1 MTTIIGGW
9 RKESGMKIESETLK
23 EWIGAWFVKNK
34 YYHPYSK
41 ENNIPIPELYDL
53 IDRLSKYESD
63 KKEDGN
69 VFRVIDKKTG
79 KEANRKRIA
88 RNLLYCDMDGF
99 AIMEDGSLIL
109 MDECG
114 YFRYC
119 PEDRF
124 EIEWGVK
131 GCSKSLIL

>member
-1 MTTIIGGW
+1 
-9 RKESGMKIESETLK
+9 MKIESETLK
-23 EWIGAWFVKNK
+23 EWIGAWFEKNK

-41 ENNIPIPELYDL
+41 GTNIPTLDLYDL
-53 IDRLSKYESD
+53 IDQLSKYESD

-69 VFRVIDKKTG
+69 LFRVIDKKTG
-79 KEANRKRIA
+79 KEANPERIA
-88 RNLLYCDMDGF
+88 RKEEWAEGLLYCDMDGF

-114 YFRYC
+114 NFRYC

-124 EIEWGVK
+124 EIEWG
-131 GCSKSLIL
+131 